1 LDRALFYVKDF
12 YPVARALCEGREDQ
26 IVALFTVIEEV
37 HLWEEMGAGLNPRG
51 IRELW
56 NLECSINYDYV
67 GASSRQGKG
76 KAHVG

>member
-1 LDRALFYVKDF
+1 
-12 YPVARALCEGREDQ
+12 
-26 IVALFTVIEEV
+26 VALFTVIEEV
-37 HLWEEMGAGLNPRG
+37 HLWEEMGACSNPRG

-56 NLECSINYDYV
+56 NLECSINYDSV

>member
-1 LDRALFYVKDF
+1 
-12 YPVARALCEGREDQ
+12 
-26 IVALFTVIEEV
+26 VALFTVIEEV
-37 HLWEEMGAGLNPRG
+37 HLWEEMGAGSNPRG

-56 NLECSINYDYV
+56 NLECSINYDFV